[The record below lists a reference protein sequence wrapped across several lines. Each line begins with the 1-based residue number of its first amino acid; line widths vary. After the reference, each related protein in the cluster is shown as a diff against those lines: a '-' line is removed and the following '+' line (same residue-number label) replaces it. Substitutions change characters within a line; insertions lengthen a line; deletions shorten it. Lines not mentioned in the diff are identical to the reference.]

1 MTDKFPQSQIDPASG
16 TFGRRNAA
24 RYVGGTVAGESH
36 ASGKSYLVGFIL
48 SVFLTAIPFWLVMNR
63 SSHGLSTETILAAI
77 LVFAVVQVVVHV
89 IYFLHMDRSAEQRWN
104 VVAFGF
110 TLLILVIVVAGSI
123 WIMHNATSNMERAMT
138 NNGGSDAIIPQR

>member
-1 MTDKFPQSQIDPASG
+1 MATKFPQSQIDPASG

-36 ASGKSYLVGFIL
+36 ASGKSYLIGFLL
-48 SVFLTAIPFWLVMNR
+48 SVILTAVPFWLVMTQT
-63 SSHGLSTETILAAI
+63 SHGFSAETILAAI

-110 TLLILVIVVAGSI
+110 TLLILIIVVTGSI
-123 WIMHNATSNMERAMT
+123 WIMHNATSNMEHAMSV
-138 NNGGSDAIIPQR
+138 GGSDAIIPQH